1 MLIHK
6 FLKFSAKLLQIDN
19 IQYWNIQYSTD
30 NIEIFSFNNSIFSS
44 MNKLVENINDITI
57 KFSEYQT
64 IENVKKLF
72 GVSTYYKR
80 TILITCIAEILKA
93 FQLISP
99 HSNNDLHNPERKI
112 WQPLETNIYKY
123 CQVQY
128 KFVEILWCAIFYLTT
143 LNVSRK
149 LNKLVLY

>member
-1 MLIHK
+1 MK
-6 FLKFSAKLLQIDN
+6 
-19 IQYWNIQYSTD
+19 
-30 NIEIFSFNNSIFSS
+30 
-44 MNKLVENINDITI
+44 KLVENINDITI

-112 WQPLETNIYKY
+112 
-123 CQVQY
+123 
-128 KFVEILWCAIFYLTT
+128 
-143 LNVSRK
+143 
-149 LNKLVLY
+149 